1 MQRHSKAV
9 PSPTANPEAKWNLD
23 PQSIDA
29 VAKAYAA
36 WFSQA
41 KRMQDETMRF
51 AQERLKKELAV
62 AVQLTRCTN
71 PNEALAVQAKFAN
84 TMAEDYLAEGQRIVE
99 MMGRMAKEISPNP
112 KSNRTHH

>member
-1 MQRHSKAV
+1 MQRHTKTV
-9 PSPTANPEAKWNLD
+9 EPTTPNAEAMWTMD

-51 AQERLKKELAV
+51 AQERFKKELAV
-62 AVQLTRCTN
+62 AVQLSRCTN
-71 PNEALAVQAKFAN
+71 PNEALSVQTKFAN
-84 TMAEDYLAEGQRIVE
+84 KMAEDYLAEGQRIAE
-99 MMGRMAKEISPNP
+99 LMGEIAKQISPGP
-112 KSNRTHH
+112 KPSRSHH